1 MAHTRACEKLPADCL
16 ECQLY
21 KVADGLLSGRY
32 SVPASGDSPK
42 SSSREGAE
50 GGGLL
55 HQSPTPVFQNGVRPM
70 TLKAVIGKGHAEF
83 STMRQQDS
91 EEFLSHLL
99 NTLRRDIH
107 KYKQQNPSEFPS
119 RLLFNYPPDLSK
131 VLRM

>member
-1 MAHTRACEKLPADCL
+1 M
-16 ECQLY
+16 Y

-32 SVPASGDSPK
+32 SVPVNGDSPK
-42 SSSREGAE
+42 SSSGQGGE
-50 GGGLL
+50 GGELL
-55 HQSPTPVFQNGVRPM
+55 HQSPTPVFQNGVKPM

-107 KYKQQNPSEFPS
+107 KYKQQDPSKIPFLDII
-119 RLLFNYPPDLSK
+119 RFLTCQRY
-131 VLRM
+131 